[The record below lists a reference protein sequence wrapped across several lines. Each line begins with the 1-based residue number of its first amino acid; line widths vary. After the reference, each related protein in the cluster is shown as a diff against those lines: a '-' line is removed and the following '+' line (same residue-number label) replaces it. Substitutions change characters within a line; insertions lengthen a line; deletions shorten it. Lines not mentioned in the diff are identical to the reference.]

1 MSKEFI
7 NSFFELCLC
16 LFEGYLYL
24 TFWNHF
30 LERRFRGKGKTVFMI
45 FGAYL
50 LPAASIVTFMGL
62 AYSDT
67 GAMRESPAGMLITTG
82 SILIFLA
89 NIFLLGLYDR
99 LSRVSNE
106 MRKYERLE
114 NTNML
119 KQDHYVQMEKI
130 QQQVHN
136 ITFYMQT
143 IRALA
148 LEENWEKLIQL
159 TREWDESTA
168 ELSEKSYS
176 PVSVINAVL
185 KEKER
190 AAGQKGVAYS
200 VMAEPGFYL
209 PGMRIVDVIGILA
222 NLIDNALEAA
232 EKRRDGFVKIL
243 LFKENDGRLIVLS
256 VVNNYE
262 TAPIR
267 SGERFLTI
275 KEDKENHGMGI
286 RYVTE
291 TAEHYGGTVSFRA
304 ENGTFTATV
313 LFQQEKLSAK
323 KK

>member
-159 TREWDESTA
+159 TREWDET
-168 ELSEKSYS
+168 
-176 PVSVINAVL
+176 
-185 KEKER
+185 
-190 AAGQKGVAYS
+190 
-200 VMAEPGFYL
+200 
-209 PGMRIVDVIGILA
+209 
-222 NLIDNALEAA
+222 AA
-232 EKRRDGFVKIL
+232 EKRRDG
-243 LFKENDGRLIVLS
+243 
-256 VVNNYE
+256 
-262 TAPIR
+262 
-267 SGERFLTI
+267 
-275 KEDKENHGMGI
+275 ENHGMGI